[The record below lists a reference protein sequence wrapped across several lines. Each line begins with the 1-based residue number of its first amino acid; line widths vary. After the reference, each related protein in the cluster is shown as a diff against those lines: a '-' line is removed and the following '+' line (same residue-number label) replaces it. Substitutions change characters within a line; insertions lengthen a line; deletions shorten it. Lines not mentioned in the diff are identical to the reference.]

1 MPNTS
6 EIYRQNAILEYQ
18 NQLKAKLAKQHVQ
31 REGEVPMYALLL
43 LDSYLEMETQSL
55 SIWEILWYR
64 ILWSLA
70 ISSKSCMSRKDVY

>member
-31 REGEVPMYALLL
+31 REGEVPMY
-43 LDSYLEMETQSL
+43 
-55 SIWEILWYR
+55 
-64 ILWSLA
+64 
-70 ISSKSCMSRKDVY
+70 V

>member
-31 REGEVPMYALLL
+31 REGEVPMYVYLWFASL
-43 LDSYLEMETQSL
+43 LEMETVNS
-55 SIWEILWYR
+55 SISGIF
-64 ILWSLA
+64 
-70 ISSKSCMSRKDVY
+70 